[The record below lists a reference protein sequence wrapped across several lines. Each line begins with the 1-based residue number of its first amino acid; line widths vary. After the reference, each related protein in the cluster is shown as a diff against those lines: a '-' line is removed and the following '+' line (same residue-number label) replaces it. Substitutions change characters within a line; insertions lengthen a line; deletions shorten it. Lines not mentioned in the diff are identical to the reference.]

1 MTAGPHDQSEPS
13 AFQRGLRA
21 VSGFGGKL
29 AVATI
34 ALGLLVIG
42 LGWNGAAG
50 RGGQVAVKDATT
62 GTVSYIS
69 DTRAQLPYLLS
80 GGFLGLGLI
89 VIGSTLLVTQS
100 QRADRAR
107 LESKLDEVVDAL
119 GGTGLRASAPAPKDV
134 SGLVAAGTTSY
145 HRPDCRLVDGREEVN
160 YLTPAEAAA
169 DGLNPCRICNPERA
183 AV

>member
-1 MTAGPHDQSEPS
+1 MTAGPHEASEPS
-13 AFQRGLRA
+13 FARRTA
-21 VSGFGGKL
+21 AKISGFGGKL
-29 AVATI
+29 AVGII

-42 LGWNGAAG
+42 IGWNGAAG
-50 RGGQVAVKDATT
+50 RGGQVAVKDAAT
-62 GTVSYIS
+62 GTVTYIS

-89 VIGSTLLVTQS
+89 VIGTGLLVNQS
-100 QRADRAR
+100 QRADQRR

-119 GGTGLRASAPAPKDV
+119 GGAGLRSSSPAPKDV

-160 YLTPAEAAA
+160 YLTPTEAAA
-169 DGLNPCRICNPERA
+169 GGLNPCRICNPEK
-183 AV
+183 AVV